1 MAACLAR
8 LEAFL
13 CGLALADVLEAV
25 HAADEASLVV
35 EQRIEIG
42 KDGDARAVRPLE
54 DELTVANGLAGGEQ
68 FCHRRGF
75 RRKLP
80 AIGGE
85 GPGSA
90 AQADLP
96 IADIGGSAPDLRG
109 VAIILNEAAFRVAGI
124 DADRQPLEKPVP
136 RKKRPL
142 QGLRHGRQRG
152 DAAAIAHGIQ
162 HFRHW
167 SP

>member
-1 MAACLAR
+1 MRVRRVDGGRQRIEQAAIPGLAR

-25 HAADEASLVV
+25 HAADEASLVI

-54 DELTVANGLAGGEQ
+54 DQLPVANGLAGGEQ

-75 RRKLP
+75 RRKLR

-85 GPGSA
+85 GLGSA

-136 RKKRPL
+136 REKRPL
-142 QGLRHGRQRG
+142 
-152 DAAAIAHGIQ
+152 
-162 HFRHW
+162 
-167 SP
+167 